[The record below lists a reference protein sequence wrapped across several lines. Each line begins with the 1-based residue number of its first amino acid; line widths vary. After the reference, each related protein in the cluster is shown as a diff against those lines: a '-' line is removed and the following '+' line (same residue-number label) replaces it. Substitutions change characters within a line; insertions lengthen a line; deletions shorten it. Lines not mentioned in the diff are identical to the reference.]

1 MLGLAWSAV
10 FCFGLVSLV
19 TFILPLLRQLFYKEQ
34 NFKAKYGGD
43 GSWALVTG
51 ASSGI
56 GLAFSQK
63 LAAQGINV
71 VMVALDDEHF
81 QRSFSAIQKDF
92 PKIKFRRVPTNLG
105 VPGYVSE
112 ITKATEDLK
121 VRMVFCNAGYLLPG
135 FFTGPDASSDRQ
147 LANLECNLVSAV
159 KISHHFIGR
168 MLSME
173 PLPGGRRGLV
183 EFTSSSAAFLPN
195 PLAVLYASTK
205 AFMTNFA
212 AGLAGEYQG
221 MGIDILAVHPSPI
234 ASRFASD
241 TDMLGP
247 VKASMRIA
255 AAPSVIADDVF
266 ASAGRCVIRDQGAVT
281 LLLKL
286 LCKAIDFNLLAQMFT
301 TFSAMSPEFKAR
313 RSKLFEKRE

>member
-168 MLSME
+168 MLSVGCLSDACHFVAQME

-195 PLAVLYASTK
+195 PLAVLS
-205 AFMTNFA
+205 
-212 AGLAGEYQG
+212 EQ
-221 MGIDILAVHPSPI
+221 IP
-234 ASRFASD
+234 D
-241 TDMLGP
+241 TH
-247 VKASMRIA
+247 
-255 AAPSVIADDVF
+255 
-266 ASAGRCVIRDQGAVT
+266 
-281 LLLKL
+281 
-286 LCKAIDFNLLAQMFT
+286 
-301 TFSAMSPEFKAR
+301 
-313 RSKLFEKRE
+313 